1 MKGRSLALWT
11 AAVVATAVAFVV
23 HLTLRF
29 ENVRLGYA
37 VGEARREQQQLV
49 EARRLLSLEI
59 ATLTQPDRIETIAR
73 GAFGMV
79 VADPTRVV
87 HVDESAQ
94 TLARRSR

>member
-1 MKGRSLALWT
+1 MRARSLALWT

-37 VGEARREQQQLV
+37 VGEVRREEQRLV

-59 ATLTQPDRIETIAR
+59 ATLTQPSRVETIAR

-79 VADPTRVV
+79 AADPTRVV
-87 HVDESAQ
+87 HVAERPQ
-94 TLARRSR
+94 KGGGGR